1 MVGRKIMKFLHEM
14 MPIFHTEFREFPLR
28 GLGLTYKM
36 GFNFRHLWLQ
46 NNSQRPRVI
55 VKEFTGGESSRVG
68 KECGIRNIT
77 TLNRRAKTKKSKQY

>member
-36 GFNFRHLWLQ
+36 GFNFRHLLLQ

-55 VKEFTGGESSRVG
+55 VKEFTGGESSRVTS
-68 KECGIRNIT
+68 RQ
-77 TLNRRAKTKKSKQY
+77 RVRH